1 MRARHIRSAALFLL
15 PYTIGA
21 IVFILGPIV
30 YSLSVS
36 FTDRGLFGPGHGVGW
51 SNYSKAFADPLFV
64 TSLTNTAYYALL
76 VVPAEV
82 VLSILLAVLLNQ
94 NLRGTT
100 VFRSIFFMPFVI
112 SLVSVGLIWGWMYSP
127 SFGSLD
133 QMLHAV
139 NLSSPG
145 WLSDP
150 NMGMPSVA
158 LATLWRNT
166 GYYAVI
172 FLAAL
177 QSVPQELYEAARI
190 EGAGGVRVF
199 LRITLPLLTPTI
211 FFVLVIATIFASQV
225 FDLTFIMTQGGPI
238 HSTLTTG
245 LYIYQTAFSNGQLG
259 YASAQSWVL
268 LIVVLALTGVYFLS
282 ERWWVFYG

>member
-1 MRARHIRSAALFLL
+1 MHRRSIRTVGLFLL

-30 YSLSVS
+30 YSLIAS
-36 FTDRGLFGPGHGVGW
+36 FTDQSLFGPGHGVGW
-51 SNYSKAFADPLFV
+51 SNYGRVFTDPLFI
-64 TSLTNTAYYALL
+64 TSLTNTGYYALL

-94 NLRGTT
+94 KLRGITF
-100 VFRSIFFMPFVI
+100 FRSIFFMPFVL

-133 QMLHAV
+133 QILQAAH
-139 NLSSPG
+139 LPTPG

-150 NMGMPSVA
+150 NLGMPSVA
-158 LATLWRNT
+158 YATLWRNT

-177 QSVPQELYEAARI
+177 QSVPQELYEAARV
-190 EGAGGVRVF
+190 EGAGAARVF

-225 FDLTFIMTQGGPI
+225 FDLTYIMTQGGPI
-238 HSTLTTG
+238 HSTLTLG

-268 LIVVLALTGVYFLS
+268 MVVILALTGAYFLS